1 GIKVEDDSDSGFPAV
16 VTVSQSAISDNV
28 NYGIYSSAVAPVD
41 AKNNWWGDAS
51 GPFDLIGNPFGE
63 GNRIAG
69 NILYALWLTENPF
82 LPPPE
87 TFEPVIII
95 PGILGSAEKNGVWLI
110 DPIFHTY
117 DDLIATLT
125 ANGYVEGQN
134 LFSFPYDWRFSNVL
148 TAAALKNK
156 IAEVKNICQC
166 AKVDLVAHSMGGLV
180 ARQYIQ
186 SPQYQSDVDQL
197 IFLGTPH
204 LGAPKVYL
212 PWEGATMPHGFVN
225 QSIKTLLW
233 WEAKKLSLSLFD
245 YIHQSVLSIKELLP
259 IYDYLTL
266 KDSGVVEKYPNGYPT
281 NSFLENLSAGTNQFL
296 NSGIEVS
303 NIIGNTGSSTIAS
316 IMVASSTEPIL
327 WEHGEPEELN
337 NGIGDE
343 TVPISSAGFI
353 DADINTLLSD
363 HNNLPFD
370 ARGLVYQKLT
380 GKVAEHLVGDGP
392 SLDAIMLIKILSPA
406 DIIVITPNGE
416 RVGKDFATG
425 QEVNEI
431 AGAFYSG
438 FGTDDEYVTIPNPQ
452 DGDYRVETQGTG
464 SGGAYTLATTFITN
478 ETSAESDFTGA
489 TLPGMITPI
498 EVTIDNAN
506 PENLSVEPE
515 DQTPPVITIFS
526 PQMKDY
532 VRGDIIKINATTT
545 DTDSGVLNF
554 ETAWDDE
561 AILASTTVDSFYQK
575 LGVHNFSAT
584 SNDFVGNVA
593 TSSVD
598 FRIIATEQSIIKDIE
613 KCLTLGWID
622 NKGVANSLKK
632 KKIDK
637 AFPNELNAQRGKH
650 INEQAYQILVEDI
663 NWLLNN

>member
-1 GIKVEDDSDSGFPAV
+1 MRKKILFLFILFVLSVGHSVQAKFVIPFFDITIVK
-16 VTVSQSAISDNV
+16 QSI
-28 NYGIYSSAVAPVD
+28 G
-41 AKNNWWGDAS
+41 GDATFN
-51 GPFDLIGNPFGE
+51 FDYNDSYPEVYGSQNFQIQTVNGIGSYSTSTVGGFGTE
-63 GNRIAG
+63 
-69 NILYALWLTENPF
+69 ILLTENSLSGWQNTDISCESDSSGVTTYPIDGGI
-82 LPPPE
+82 LIHTYPYASTTC
-87 TFEPVIII
+87 TFTNTKQAKNPDPVIII

-233 WEAKKLSLSLFD
+233 WEAKKLGLSLFD

-406 DIIVITPNGE
+406 DIIVIAPNGE
-416 RVGKDFATG
+416 RVGKDFVTG
-425 QEVNEI
+425 QEENEI
-431 AGAFYSG
+431 AGGFYPG
-438 FGTDDEYVTIPNPQ
+438 FGPNDEN
-452 DGDYRVETQGTG
+452 
-464 SGGAYTLATTFITN
+464 
-478 ETSAESDFTGA
+478 
-489 TLPGMITPI
+489 
-498 EVTIDNAN
+498 
-506 PENLSVEPE
+506 
-515 DQTPPVITIFS
+515 
-526 PQMKDY
+526 
-532 VRGDIIKINATTT
+532 
-545 DTDSGVLNF
+545 
-554 ETAWDDE
+554 
-561 AILASTTVDSFYQK
+561 
-575 LGVHNFSAT
+575 
-584 SNDFVGNVA
+584 
-593 TSSVD
+593 
-598 FRIIATEQSIIKDIE
+598 
-613 KCLTLGWID
+613 
-622 NKGVANSLKK
+622 
-632 KKIDK
+632 
-637 AFPNELNAQRGKH
+637 
-650 INEQAYQILVEDI
+650 
-663 NWLLNN
+663 